1 MTLAALLVSLLA
13 LAIGAVAGA
22 SVMAALRRSA
32 HAAEMQKAA
41 AERDIA
47 LAERDVARSER
58 EKSDAARLELQRRVE
73 ETQQARAVAEATAV
87 ARINEA
93 EKLLANHAALQKQLE
108 DSFAALAQ
116 KAFKDVSESLV
127 RTNTTQVTGALDTK
141 KVEIEAL
148 LKPMREMLENYR
160 ADILKSEH
168 ARNESYG
175 GLQEQIRTLL
185 TAQESTQREASRLA
199 NALQSPTVRGSWGEI
214 TLRRCV
220 ELAGLTEYCD
230 FFMQETVENEEG
242 RKLRPD
248 MLVRLPNNKVI
259 AVDSKSPT
267 NDYTNAAQA
276 TDEEQRKTWL
286 ASHAKNLKRHVDALS
301 RKEYQASV
309 GESLDF
315 TVMFLPAEHFLS
327 SALVTDPDLFEYAVQ
342 RKIYVASPTVLLPL
356 LRAVHA
362 GWKAERTEENAK
374 KMHDAAVE
382 LFNRFVIAMEKIAN
396 VGKALETTVTR
407 FNEAIR
413 SIDTRL
419 WPKGEELQ
427 RMAGSGKELGELKQ
441 LDALP
446 LESSK
451 LRLTM
456 QGEEPGEV
464 IPIDTANR

>member
-1 MTLAALLVSLLA
+1 MTLASLLLSLLA
-13 LAIGAVAGA
+13 LTIGAVVGWWVARAMRG
-22 SVMAALRRSA
+22 SA
-32 HAAEMQKAA
+32 HAAELQKAM

-47 LAERDVARSER
+47 IAERNVARTER
-58 EKSDAARLELQRRVE
+58 EKSDAARIELQRRVE
-73 ETQQARAVAEATAV
+73 DAQQARAIAEAKAD
-87 ARINEA
+87 AKIAEA
-93 EKLLANHAALQKQLE
+93 EKLLASHAQLQKQLE

-127 RTNTTQVTGALDTK
+127 HTNKTQVTGALDTK
-141 KVEIEAL
+141 RAEIDAL
-148 LKPMREMLENYR
+148 LKPVREMLESYR
-160 ADILKSEH
+160 GEIVKSEQ

-185 TAQESTQREASRLA
+185 SAQESTQREASRLA

-230 FFMQETVENEEG
+230 FFTQETVESEEG

-248 MLVRLPNNKVI
+248 MLVRLPNNRVI

-267 NDYTNAAQA
+267 NDYTNAAQ
-276 TDEEQRKTWL
+276 TSDEEQRKVWL

-382 LFNRFVIAMEKIAN
+382 LFNRFVIAMEKIAA
-396 VGKALETTVTR
+396 VGKALETTVGK

-413 SIDTRL
+413 SIDSRL

-441 LDALP
+441 IDTIP
-446 LESSK
+446 HESSK

-456 QGEEPGEV
+456 QSEEPGEV
-464 IPIDTANR
+464 VPIDEAG